1 MKRILKYIFVF
12 TLLSIVW
19 IMVVFVGTLKG
30 WWYKPFT
37 TSNNPDL
44 FTLAVK
50 QSIDKEFVGNF
61 AMAIMKDGIVEKG
74 LFYSKNKKVDKNT
87 IFQVT
92 SLSKFISTAGIM
104 KLVET
109 GKINLNTP
117 VSIYLKRW
125 RLPPSNFDN
134 EQVP

>member
-30 WWYKPFT
+30 CWYKPFT

-61 AMAIMKDGIVEKG
+61 AMAIMKDGIVEKE
-74 LFYSKNKKVDKNT
+74 LFYSKNKTVGKNM
-87 IFQVT
+87 IFQVS

>member
-61 AMAIMKDGIVEKG
+61 AMAIMKDGIVEKE
-74 LFYSKNKKVDKNT
+74 LFYFKNKTVGKNM
-87 IFQVT
+87 IFQVS